1 MGDNHAVDVD
11 LMRGWMLVMFKQYK
25 SKVKSLLSSGM
36 DIKQLLA
43 CVCDLYQ
50 DGLIDENQELELYE
64 IIDPDELYNDVEA
77 YWMSMDFENPLL
89 AQTSEDKRMDKS
101 EFLVYV
107 QENFSISG
115 EALRLIDNIV
125 NYITTQNTDAGGKY
139 LLAHT
144 LLDGAIGLTDEE
156 LHLLRL

>member
-1 MGDNHAVDVD
+1 MS
-11 LMRGWMLVMFKQYK
+11 MYERYK
-25 SKVKSLLSSGM
+25 ARVENLLSSEM
-36 DIKQLLA
+36 DVKQLLA

-50 DGLIDENQELELYE
+50 DGLIDERQEMELYN

-77 YWMSMDFENPLL
+77 YWMNMDFENPLL
-89 AQTSEDKRMDKS
+89 AQANGDKPMDRN

-115 EALRLIDNIV
+115 EALRLIDNIIS
-125 NYITTQNTDAGGKY
+125 YITTQNADAGGKY

-144 LLDGAIGLTDEE
+144 LLDNTIGLTDEE

>member
-1 MGDNHAVDVD
+1 MS
-11 LMRGWMLVMFKQYK
+11 MFEQYK
-25 SKVKSLLSSGM
+25 TKVESLLSSGM

-50 DGLIDENQELELYE
+50 DGLIDEDQEMELYN
-64 IIDPDELYNDVEA
+64 IIDPYELYNDTEA

-89 AQTSEDKRMDKS
+89 AQANGNKRMAKR
-101 EFLVYV
+101 EFLVYI

-115 EALRLIDNIV
+115 EALRLIDNIIS
-125 NYITTQNTDAGGKY
+125 YITTQNTDAGGKY

-144 LLDGAIGLTDEE
+144 LLDGTIGLTDEE
-156 LHLLRL
+156 LHLLCL

>member
-1 MGDNHAVDVD
+1 MS
-11 LMRGWMLVMFKQYK
+11 MFEQYK
-25 SKVKSLLSSGM
+25 TKVESLLSSGM

-50 DGLIDENQELELYE
+50 DSLIDEDQEMELYN
-64 IIDPDELYNDVEA
+64 IIDPDELYNDTEA

-89 AQTSEDKRMDKS
+89 EQASGVERMDKG
-101 EFLVYV
+101 EFLAYV
-107 QENFSISG
+107 QENFDISG
-115 EALRLIDNIV
+115 ATIRLIDNIIR
-125 NYITTQNTDAGGKY
+125 YISTQNADAGGKY

-144 LLDGAIGLTDEE
+144 LLDNTIGLTDEE